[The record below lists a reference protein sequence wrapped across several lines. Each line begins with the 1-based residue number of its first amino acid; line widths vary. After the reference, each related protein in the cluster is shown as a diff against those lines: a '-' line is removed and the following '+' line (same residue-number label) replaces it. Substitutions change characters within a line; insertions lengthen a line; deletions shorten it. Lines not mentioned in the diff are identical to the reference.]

1 MKDLLIEY
9 RKTRLCVLNKIKS
22 LKYKVDEEDKLSI
35 YKDILKDIDY
45 TIEWLTCGHEPGNY
59 NAIDRSQCYLVDN
72 DVINKA
78 FSESMYK
85 KNSDVEYN
93 DIINDVNNKVSYAL
107 MKLTPKEL
115 ECFIMVKCEGLS
127 LKQTADLLK
136 INKSTVNGYLTRV
149 SKKIK
154 RELINNLFVNLQ

>member
-22 LKYKVDEEDKLSI
+22 LEYKMDEEDKLSI

-154 RELINNLFVNLQ
+154 RELTNNLFVNLQ

>member
-22 LKYKVDEEDKLSI
+22 LEYKVDEEDKLSI

-93 DIINDVNNKVSYAL
+93 DIINDLNNKVSYAL

-115 ECFIMVKCEGLS
+115 ECYIMVKCEGLTYKES
-127 LKQTADLLK
+127 ACLLNLK
-136 INKSTVNGYLTRV
+136 IGSVQKYIKRAEI
-149 SKKIK
+149 KIK
-154 RELINNLFVNLQ
+154 NELETNLFI

>member
-22 LKYKVDEEDKLSI
+22 LEYKVDEEDKLSI

-154 RELINNLFVNLQ
+154 RELTNNLFVNLQ

>member
-22 LKYKVDEEDKLSI
+22 LEYKVDEEDKLSI

-154 RELINNLFVNLQ
+154 RELTNNLFVNL

>member
-22 LKYKVDEEDKLSI
+22 LENKVDEEDKLSI

-85 KNSDVEYN
+85 KNSDIEYN

-154 RELINNLFVNLQ
+154 RELTNNLFVNLQ

>member
-1 MKDLLIEY
+1 
-9 RKTRLCVLNKIKS
+9 NKIKS

>member
-1 MKDLLIEY
+1 MIYVHFYIDIY
-9 RKTRLCVLNKIKS
+9 ILNKIKS

>member
-22 LKYKVDEEDKLSI
+22 LEYKVDEGDKLSI

-85 KNSDVEYN
+85 KVSDIEYN

-127 LKQTADLLK
+127 LKQTAELLEVK
-136 INKSTVNGYLTRV
+136 KPTIQKYMDRINK
-149 SKKIK
+149 KIDFQ
-154 RELINNLFVNLQ
+154 LCNNLFLSN

>member
-1 MKDLLIEY
+1 MAFLLLHNYTDFI
-9 RKTRLCVLNKIKS
+9 
-22 LKYKVDEEDKLSI
+22 SI

>member
-22 LKYKVDEEDKLSI
+22 LEYKVDEEDKLSI

-154 RELINNLFVNLQ
+154 RELANNLFVNL

>member
-93 DIINDVNNKVSYAL
+93 DIINDVNNKVRYAL

>member
-1 MKDLLIEY
+1 M
-9 RKTRLCVLNKIKS
+9 
-22 LKYKVDEEDKLSI
+22 
-35 YKDILKDIDY
+35 
-45 TIEWLTCGHEPGNY
+45 
-59 NAIDRSQCYLVDN
+59 
-72 DVINKA
+72 INKA